1 MTYRSF
7 ASLQKQVNGILQQSK
22 SVSNCVRVIKL
33 CRGFQESQKSTLTYK
48 ENSINNLIKYER
60 PDVETFLFRKLDIP
74 RQSSEVIRSYLVEKP
89 IPESRFIFDAVKEN
103 NNSKLN
109 MTALRQ
115 LLYRN
120 KDIET
125 SLSLIDTNME
135 IFETREIIGVQK
147 KALMYFAGVLSF
159 HGLVEIVILGH
170 QTIHALFD
178 IYFFYA
184 FFLVFYLRGAG
195 KSEVVAWRPG
205 VSQFQKYFHNYDYQM
220 NLRVMTA
227 FKELFTTN
235 VSNFHL
241 QESKMLQSFQKDLD
255 SDTDKTERLLHE
267 QLRKMGLMIPKD
279 SNGAMFKEYW
289 ETGGENFEWTE
300 PDKDPVEFLDLS
312 SRIDNVES

>member
-7 ASLQKQVNGILQQSK
+7 ANLKKQVNGILQQSK
-22 SVSNCVRVIKL
+22 SVNNCVNVIKL
-33 CRGFQESQKSTLTYK
+33 CRGFQDTQKTTLTYK
-48 ENSINNLIKYER
+48 ENSINQLIKYEK
-60 PDVETFLFRKLDIP
+60 PDVETFLFQKLDIP
-74 RQSSEVIRSYLVEKP
+74 KQDPSVIRTYLVEKP
-89 IPESRFIFDAVKEN
+89 IPESRFIFDALKQN
-103 NNSKLN
+103 NNSTLN

-125 SLSLIDTNME
+125 SISLIEANKE
-135 IFETREIIGVQK
+135 IFEKSEIISVQK
-147 KALMYFAGVLSF
+147 KGLMYFAGVLSF
-159 HGLVEIVILGH
+159 HGLVEMVILGH

-184 FFLVFYLRGAG
+184 FFLIFYLRGPG
-195 KSEVVAWRPG
+195 NSEVIAWRPG

-220 NLRVMTA
+220 SLKVMTA

-241 QESKMLQSFQKDLD
+241 QESSMLQSFQKDLD
-255 SDTDKTERLLHE
+255 FDSDEMERLLHE
-267 QLRKMGLMIPKD
+267 QLRKLGLMMPED
-279 SNGAMFKEYW
+279 SKGVMFKEYW

-312 SRIDNVES
+312 SDGFGAKN